1 MILQNPMTS
10 LDPLFTI
17 GNQLGEVLATRCD
30 VPAAQ
35 LRAREVEL
43 LRSVHMTAP
52 EERLRQYPHELSGGM
67 RQRVLIAMAS
77 ATAPKL
83 LLADEPT
90 TALDATIQ
98 EEILVLFREIR
109 DRRGTAIAIVT
120 HDLGVIRR
128 ICDRIVIMYAGRIVE
143 EGPVDAV
150 FDAPRHPYTRALLAS
165 IPVLDGDRVHAAIDR
180 GPGAEPRGPRRFLS
194 VRRSLPDRRR
204 PVPRAGAA
212 GGRVRRPAARVLL
225 ARGRDLVMQPDERTP
240 VTEATEHAGRVTR
253 CAQGIRG
260 ATGESVRRAAQGGR
274 RRRRRI
280 RDPRRVDL
288 RPRRRIGQRQEHDR
302 PDDPEAR
309 ATRRW
314 RGPVRRSRTVAADAG
329 AGARLTAA
337 PCRRCCRI
345 RTAR

>member
-1 MILQNPMTS
+1 MLLEVRNLSVAFGSVARPVQAVSGIDLEIAAGEIVGIAGESGSGKTTLCAALLRALPKAARVSGEIRFNRRSMHALSPRELRELRGREIAMILQNPMTS

-30 VPAAQ
+30 VPARH
-35 LRAREVEL
+35 LRDREVEL

-77 ATAPKL
+77 ATAPQL

-143 EGPVDAV
+143 EGSVAAV
-150 FDAPRHPYTRALLAS
+150 FAAPRHPYTRALLAS
-165 IPVLDGDRVHAAIDR
+165 IPVLDGDRVHVQSIAGQVPNLADLGDFCPFADR
-180 GPGAEPRGPRRFLS
+180 CPIA
-194 VRRSLPDRRR
+194 VDQC
-204 PVPRAGAA
+204 RAQA
-212 GGRVRRPAARVLL
+212 P
-225 ARGRDLVMQPDERTP
+225 
-240 VTEATEHAGRVTR
+240 
-253 CAQGIRG
+253 
-260 ATGESVRRAAQGGR
+260 
-274 RRRRRI
+274 
-280 RDPRRVDL
+280 
-288 RPRRRIGQRQEHDR
+288 
-302 PDDPEAR
+302 PEAAFGDRQRVFCWR
-309 ATRRW
+309 AE
-314 RGPVRRSRTVAADAG
+314 GIS
-329 AGARLTAA
+329 
-337 PCRRCCRI
+337 
-345 RTAR
+345 